1 MSQRSVSFSSWKPAC
16 SRRLRHSAT
25 TAGKARS
32 GGALRRRRRRR
43 GGGAALTVVGRG
55 AAVDEPH
62 QLLRRRLHG
71 LLRARRLRAQPPGS
85 RREPPRTPGAA
96 PRVPPIPP
104 GPAGGARR
112 HRTPPSG
119 SVRPPGPAAA
129 SRAVPAWPPPPRPEP
144 RRAPPAGGEDRRLR
158 TEEGRGVTRRGAAL
172 RVPAPPAPPGKARA
186 RWRAERRDWD
196 LGLETGVPAAV
207 TPAAPDLCSQPST
220 CLTPQ
225 PPK

>member
-32 GGALRRRRRRR
+32 GGALRRRR

-62 QLLRRRLHG
+62 QFLRRRLHG
-71 LLRARRLRAQPPGS
+71 LLRARRLRAPPPGS

-112 HRTPPSG
+112 HRTPPL
-119 SVRPPGPAAA
+119 
-129 SRAVPAWPPPPRPEP
+129 
-144 RRAPPAGGEDRRLR
+144 RLR
-158 TEEGRGVTRRGAAL
+158 TAARPRRRLPRGTCMAAAAPPRAAPRAPCWRGGPTPPHGGRSRRNPARRSASPHPPHPPARQGLGGAL
-172 RVPAPPAPPGKARA
+172 RDG
-186 RWRAERRDWD
+186 
-196 LGLETGVPAAV
+196 TGIWAWKLVFRLP
-207 TPAAPDLCSQPST
+207 
-220 CLTPQ
+220 
-225 PPK
+225 

>member
-1 MSQRSVSFSSWKPAC
+1 MTKYCGEGGGVGRGARAALPPRPPGLCPGPTLQEGRMSQRSVSFSSWKPAC

-158 TEEGRGVTRRGAAL
+158 TEEGRGVTRRGAP
-172 RVPAPPAPPGKARA
+172 RPRTPRTPRQGKGSVAR
-186 RWRAERRDWD
+186 
-196 LGLETGVPAAV
+196 
-207 TPAAPDLCSQPST
+207 
-220 CLTPQ
+220 
-225 PPK
+225 